1 MAALVD
7 ANVLVYAYD
16 PRDPKKKRA
25 AEYLLGE
32 GVRYGRLVLAHQT
45 LLEFVAATTRPLKDD
60 PQREGSGGRPL
71 LSRQDAYR
79 EVEEMLQQFVILYP
93 NEGVV
98 RAAMRGAATYGLP
111 WVDAHLWGYAEHYGL
126 TEIYSEDFE
135 HDRLYG
141 EVRVVNPFVPVE
153 MVNEPRVRY
162 G

>member
-1 MAALVD
+1 VAALVD
-7 ANVLVYAYD
+7 SNILVYAFD
-16 PRDPKKKRA
+16 PRDSKKQRA

-32 GVRYGRLVLAHQT
+32 GVRYGGIVLPHQA
-45 LLEFVAATTRPLKDD
+45 LLEFVAATTRPLKND
-60 PQREGSGGRPL
+60 PTGEPL
-71 LSRQDAYR
+71 LSPRDAYR

-98 RAAMRGAATYGLP
+98 RAAMRGAATYGFS
-111 WVDAHLWGYAEHYGL
+111 WYDAHLWGYAEHYGL

-141 EVRVVNPFVPVE
+141 EVRVVNPFVPVD